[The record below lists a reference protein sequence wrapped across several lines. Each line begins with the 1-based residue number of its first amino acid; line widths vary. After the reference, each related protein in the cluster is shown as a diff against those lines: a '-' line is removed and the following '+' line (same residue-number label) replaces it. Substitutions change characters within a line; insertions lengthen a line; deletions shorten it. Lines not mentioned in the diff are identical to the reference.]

1 MRSNSSKVKERNR
14 FKNMP
19 DQVFD
24 NVLEFLDVPSQYTL
38 SSVSKSLVSLAKKK
52 INEILEKRF
61 KKLLST
67 RSQSLFSDLNEIC
80 SNLDTYEN
88 IAIAG
93 SAIVQ
98 IILNKRYK
106 GSDIDIYVTRKVAN
120 IVRRILA
127 KNGFVLV
134 HTGLES
140 TPA

>member
-1 MRSNSSKVKERNR
+1 MRSNSSKVKERKR

-24 NVLEFLDVPSQYTL
+24 NVLEFLDIPSQYTL
-38 SSVSKSLVSLAKKK
+38 SRVSKSLVPLAKKK
-52 INEILEKRF
+52 VNETLEKRF

-67 RSQSLFSDLNEIC
+67 RSPSLFSDLNEI
-80 SNLDTYEN
+80 SSDLDTYEN

-106 GSDIDIYVTRKVAN
+106 WSDIDIYVTRKVAN
-120 IVRRILA
+120 EVRRILA
-127 KNGFVLV
+127 QNGFVLV

>member
-19 DQVFD
+19 DQIFD
-24 NVLEFLDVPSQYTL
+24 NVLEFLDVLSQYTL
-38 SSVSKSLVSLAKKK
+38 TSVSKLLISLAKNK
-52 INEILEKRF
+52 INATLNKRLQ
-61 KKLLST
+61 KLLST
-67 RSQSLFSDLNEIC
+67 RSQSLLSTLNEIC
-80 SNLDTYEN
+80 SRIDINKN

-98 IILNKRYK
+98 TILNKRYK
-106 GSDIDIYVTRKVAN
+106 GSDIDIYVTRKVVN
-120 IVRRILA
+120 RVRRILA

>member
-1 MRSNSSKVKERNR
+1 
-14 FKNMP
+14 MP

-24 NVLEFLDVPSQYTL
+24 NVLEFLDIPSQYTL
-38 SSVSKSLVSLAKKK
+38 SRVSKSLVPLAKKK
-52 INEILEKRF
+52 VNETLEKRF

-67 RSQSLFSDLNEIC
+67 RSQSLFSNLNEIC
-80 SNLDTYEN
+80 SDLDTYEN

-120 IVRRILA
+120 RVRRILA

>member
-1 MRSNSSKVKERNR
+1 M
-14 FKNMP
+14 
-19 DQVFD
+19 
-24 NVLEFLDVPSQYTL
+24 
-38 SSVSKSLVSLAKKK
+38 
-52 INEILEKRF
+52 
-61 KKLLST
+61 
-67 RSQSLFSDLNEIC
+67 
-80 SNLDTYEN
+80 YEN

>member
-38 SSVSKSLVSLAKKK
+38 SSVSKSLISLAKKK

-80 SNLDTYEN
+80 SDLDMYEN

-120 IVRRILA
+120 RVRRILA